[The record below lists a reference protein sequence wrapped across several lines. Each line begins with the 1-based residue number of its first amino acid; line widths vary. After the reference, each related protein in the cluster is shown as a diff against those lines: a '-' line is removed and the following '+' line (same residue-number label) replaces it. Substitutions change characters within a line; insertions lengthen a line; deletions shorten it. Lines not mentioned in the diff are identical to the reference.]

1 MRHSFFLLILNQRAK
16 LVLRVCL
23 SLAFLL
29 IYRES
34 VEMRVLRNGL
44 VELIDEKALIVD
56 DFLRGDGAD

>member
-1 MRHSFFLLILNQRAK
+1 MRHSLFLLILDQRAK

-23 SLAFLL
+23 SLAFFL

-34 VEMRVLRNGL
+34 VEMRVLPNGL